1 MSWLSKLFGKGKPK
15 KNTKF
20 NQAVSMKGYE
30 PTFTSFGSTIL
41 QSDIVYS
48 ALKMKA
54 RFFGKLE
61 PRHVRID
68 KEGKMQTITDSS
80 VARLLRNPNDFQTT
94 YDFLTQAYF
103 MREAY
108 DNCFIYADYHIASNG
123 AKIYD
128 GMYILLP
135 IGTPQIWEDESGKLF
150 IKFQFVHPSRE
161 VIFPY
166 EDIIVWKQNLED
178 NQFIGGGRYAG
189 LSNNNLLS
197 SLSAYH
203 TSQEAVAEASKLGCY
218 IDGILKVNA
227 YTADTEKIQ
236 KIRDEFI
243 SDLKQNKSGIAVLD
257 NGAEYQ
263 NIQRSLK
270 MIDSNTLK
278 EIKENVML
286 HVGVTIEMLSGKLTD
301 EDIEGLYTNFI
312 EPASLSLSQ
321 AMSKVFFSQ
330 WQTSYGD
337 RVEIYASPW
346 QLMSA
351 QKKKDLAD
359 MGLKA
364 GIFSK
369 NQALA
374 LLGFPPIDGEDGDYR
389 PRGYNNLDGQPT
401 EQGGTNNGE
410 TNKGNSL
417 TN

>member
-1 MSWLSKLFGKGKPK
+1 MSWLSDLFKKGTK
-15 KNTKF
+15 KTNAKF
-20 NQAVSMKGYE
+20 NQAVSMKGYQ
-30 PTFTSFGSTIL
+30 PIFTSFGTTIL
-41 QSDIVYS
+41 QSDIIYS
-48 ALKMKA
+48 ALRMKA
-54 RFFGKLE
+54 RYFGKLE
-61 PRHVRID
+61 PRHIRID
-68 KEGKMQTITDSS
+68 KDGKQQTIVDSS

-161 VIFPY
+161 VVFPY
-166 EDIIVWKQNLED
+166 EDIIHWKQNLED
-178 NQFIGGGRYAG
+178 NQFLGGGRYAG
-189 LSNNNLLS
+189 LSNNDLLN

-203 TSQEAVAEASKLGCY
+203 TSKEAVAEASKLGCY
-218 IDGILKVNA
+218 IDGILKING
-227 YTADTEKIQ
+227 YSADSEKIQ
-236 KIRDEFI
+236 KVRNEFI
-243 SDLKQNKSGIAVLD
+243 DDLKKNKSGIAVLD

-263 NIQRSLK
+263 NIQRNLK
-270 MIDSNTLK
+270 MVDSATLA
-278 EIKENVML
+278 EIKNNVML
-286 HVGVTIEMLSGKLTD
+286 HTGVTIDMLSGKFND
-301 EDIEGLYTNFI
+301 EENEAFYQNHI
-312 EPASLSLSQ
+312 EPSAISLGQ
-321 AMSKVFFSQ
+321 AMTKVFFSQ
-330 WQTSYGD
+330 WQTSFGD

-369 NQALA
+369 NQALQ
-374 LLGFPPIDGEDGDYR
+374 LLGFPPINDPDGDAR
-389 PRGYNNLDGQPT
+389 PRGYNNLDNGST
-401 EQGGTNNGE
+401 EGGSQNGE
-410 TNKGNSL
+410 TNKGN
-417 TN
+417 

>member
-1 MSWLSKLFGKGKPK
+1 MSWLSDLFKKGKPK
-15 KNTKF
+15 KNEKF

-30 PTFTSFGSTIL
+30 PTFTSFGKNIL

-61 PRHVRID
+61 PRHVRVD
-68 KEGKMQTITDSS
+68 KEGKQQTIIDSS

-108 DNCFIYADYHIASNG
+108 DNCFIYADYHKASNG

-150 IKFQFVHPSRE
+150 IKFQFVHPARE

-166 EDIIVWKQNLED
+166 EDIIHWKQNIED

-189 LSNNNLLS
+189 LSNADLIN
-197 SLSAYH
+197 SLEAYH
-203 TSQEAVAEASKLGCY
+203 TGKEAVAEASKLGCY
-218 IDGILKVNA
+218 LDGILKING
-227 YTADTEKIQ
+227 YSADNEKVK

-243 SDLKQNKSGIAVLD
+243 DDLKKNKSGIAVLD
-257 NGAEYQ
+257 NGADFQ
-263 NIQRSLK
+263 NIQR
-270 MIDSNTLK
+270 TLK
-278 EIKENVML
+278 VMDSATLSEIKENVML
-286 HVGVTIEMLSGKLTD
+286 HTGVTIDMLSGKFSD
-301 EDIEGLYTNFI
+301 EDNEAFYQNWI
-312 EPASLSLSQ
+312 EPSAISLGQ
-321 AMSKVFFSQ
+321 AMTKVFFSQ

-351 QKKKDLAD
+351 QKKKELAD

-369 NQALA
+369 NQALQ
-374 LLGFPPIDGEDGDYR
+374 LLGFPPINDPDGDAR
-389 PRGYNNLDGQPT
+389 PRGYNNLDTAT
-401 EQGGTNNGE
+401 EGGSSNGE
-410 TNKGNSL
+410 QVNEGN
-417 TN
+417 